1 MAMTIA
7 TNVAS
12 INAQR
17 KLGETQNSLNTSMQR
32 LSSGLRVNSAKDDA
46 AGLAIAERME
56 AQMRGMNVAV
66 RNGNDAISLAQT
78 AEGALGKIGESL
90 QRMRELAVQA
100 ANATNSST
108 DRANLSQEYSQ
119 LGNEVKRVLQATT
132 FNSQALLNSSS
143 ALSFQVGAGNN
154 QTTDRVSIQLTDLS
168 SSTSL
173 AYAIETLGG
182 IGGTTATSAQAAID
196 ALDKAINEVTSQRAV
211 FGGAQS
217 RFESI
222 VSQLQVAAENQAASR
237 GRIMDADF
245 AVETAN
251 LSRTQILQQAGS
263 AMVAQANQMPQ
274 QVLSLLR

>member
-1 MAMTIA
+1 MPMTIA

-12 INAQR
+12 LNAQR
-17 KLGETQNSLNTSMQR
+17 VLGGTQNSLNASMQR
-32 LSSGLRVNSAKDDA
+32 LSSGLRVNSSKDDA

-56 AQMRGMNVAV
+56 AQRRGMNMAV

-78 AEGALGKIGESL
+78 AEGALGRVGESL

-100 ANATNSST
+100 SNATNTSS
-108 DRANLSQEYSQ
+108 DRNNLNQEYSQ
-119 LGNEVKRVLQATT
+119 LAAEVTRVINATT
-132 FNSQALLNSSS
+132 FNGNDLLKGT
-143 ALSFQVGAGNN
+143 AKLEFQVGANN
-154 QTTDRVSIQLTDLS
+154 ATSTDVVSIQIANMNS
-168 SSTSL
+168 ASL
-173 AYAIETLGG
+173 AAALGNSLT
-182 IGGTTATSAQAAID
+182 GTTSTNALTAITNLDGAID
-196 ALDKAINEVTSQRAV
+196 EVTSQRAV

-245 AVETAN
+245 AVETSN

-263 AMVAQANQMPQ
+263 AMVAQANQMPN
-274 QVLSLLR
+274 QVLQLLR

>member
-1 MAMTIA
+1 MPMTIA

-12 INAQR
+12 LNAQR
-17 KLGETQNSLNTSMQR
+17 VLGGTQNSLNVSMQR

-56 AQMRGMNVAV
+56 AQRRGMNMAV

-78 AEGALGKIGESL
+78 AEGALGRIGESL

-100 ANATNSST
+100 ANATNKEG
-108 DRANLSQEYSQ
+108 DRTNLNQEYVQ
-119 LGNEVKRVLQATT
+119 LASEVQRVLTATT
-132 FNSQALLNSSS
+132 FNGVSLLN
-143 ALSFQVGAGNN
+143 ADKDLEFQVGADNKSDNIVKIATKALNTDSLQDALGNVL
-154 QTTDRVSIQLTDLS
+154 TGTDSANALE
-168 SSTSL
+168 
-173 AYAIETLGG
+173 AITNLDG
-182 IGGTTATSAQAAID
+182 AID
-196 ALDKAINEVTSQRAV
+196 EITTQRAV

-245 AVETAN
+245 AVETSN

-263 AMVAQANQMPQ
+263 AMVAQANQMPN
-274 QVLSLLR
+274 QVLQLLR

>member
-1 MAMTIA
+1 MPMTIA

-12 INAQR
+12 LNAQR
-17 KLGETQNSLNTSMQR
+17 VLGGTQNSLNVSMQR
-32 LSSGLRVNSAKDDA
+32 LSSGLRVNSSKDDA

-56 AQMRGMNVAV
+56 AQRRGMNMAV

-78 AEGALGKIGESL
+78 AEGALGRIGESL

-100 ANATNSST
+100 ANATNTSS
-108 DRANLSQEYSQ
+108 DRNNLNQEYSQ
-119 LGNEVKRVLQATT
+119 LAAEVTRVIDATT
-132 FNSQALLNSSS
+132 FNGNDLLKGTAN
-143 ALSFQVGAGNN
+143 LEFQVGANN
-154 QTTDRVSIQLTDLS
+154 AASTDVVSIQIANMNS
-168 SSTSL
+168 ASL
-173 AYAIETLGG
+173 AAALSDSLTGGDSSNALEAITNLDG
-182 IGGTTATSAQAAID
+182 AID
-196 ALDKAINEVTSQRAV
+196 EVTSQRAV

-245 AVETAN
+245 AVETSN

-263 AMVAQANQMPQ
+263 AMVAQANQMPN
-274 QVLSLLR
+274 QVLQLLR